1 MHKLCKRISIGKD
14 SGKLNFR
21 GGKFE
26 RLGRPDETLYDLC
39 LRGAGRQFPN
49 DIVPPCVCK
58 AAAPTAP
65 GTAPQDIV
73 TARPLP
79 PLRHLHAV
87 NYDRCRSGEDVPPIA
102 LFSCSFVISY

>member
-1 MHKLCKRISIGKD
+1 MHKLCKRISMGKD

-39 LRGAGRQFPN
+39 LRGAGW
-49 DIVPPCVCK
+49 
-58 AAAPTAP
+58 P
-65 GTAPQDIV
+65 GGGGV
-73 TARPLP
+73 R
-79 PLRHLHAV
+79 HAV

-102 LFSCSFVISY
+102 LFCFSFVISY